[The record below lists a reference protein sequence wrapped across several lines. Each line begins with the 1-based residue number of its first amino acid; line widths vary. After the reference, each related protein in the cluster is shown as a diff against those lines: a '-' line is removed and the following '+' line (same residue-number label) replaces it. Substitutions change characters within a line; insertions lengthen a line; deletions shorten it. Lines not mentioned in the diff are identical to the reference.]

1 VLKFHLLN
9 LEQSGFKKE
18 RIMEKRRLG
27 RTEHHS
33 TVVTIGTAGL
43 GKVTQEVAD
52 SSVELMLQHGVNHVD
67 IAPTYGEAMERMAP
81 WINKIRGDVFL
92 GSKTRARTKSE
103 AWDNIHSI
111 MDRLGVESFDLF
123 QLHSVGLMEDLNTVT
138 GPGGALEALVE
149 LKEQGLTRFIG
160 ITGHGPEVTKV
171 HLEALRRFDFDT
183 IMFPVSASIFKNPD
197 YKESA
202 LELLATANERDLGV
216 QTIKMLARGGWGER
230 ERETSTWYDP
240 HREQPEID
248 KALWWVL
255 SQPMHTA
262 PSAGEVT
269 LWPKVLDAAER
280 FNPLT
285 ATQQEEVIASQQPP
299 LPEPGLGILAAD

>member
-1 VLKFHLLN
+1 
-9 LEQSGFKKE
+9 
-18 RIMEKRRLG
+18 MEKRRLG

-43 GKVTQEVAD
+43 GRVTQEVAD
-52 SSVELMLQHGVNHVD
+52 RGVELMLKHGVNHVD

-81 WINKIRGDVFL
+81 WMSRIRDSVFL
-92 GSKTRARTKSE
+92 GSKTRARTKPE
-103 AWDNIHSI
+103 AWENIRSI
-111 MDRLGVESFDLF
+111 MTRLGVESFDLF
-123 QLHSVGLMEDLNTVT
+123 QLHSVGIMDDLNAVT

-149 LKEQGLTRFIG
+149 MKEQGLTRFIG
-160 ITGHGPEVTKV
+160 ITGHGPDVPKV

-183 IMFPVSASIFKNPD
+183 IMFPVSAAIYRNAAYRD
-197 YKESA
+197 SA
-202 LELLATANERDLGV
+202 QELLATAKERDVGI
-216 QTIKMLARGGWGER
+216 QTIKMLARGGWGDR
-230 ERETSTWYDP
+230 DRETTTWYDP

-248 KALWWVL
+248 SALWWVL

-262 PSAGEVT
+262 PSAGDVT

-280 FNPLT
+280 YSPMS
-285 ATQQEEVIASQQPP
+285 ADQQEEVIRSQQPP

>member
-1 VLKFHLLN
+1 
-9 LEQSGFKKE
+9 
-18 RIMEKRRLG
+18 MEKRRLG

-43 GKVTQEVAD
+43 GRVTQEVAD
-52 SSVELMLQHGVNHVD
+52 RGVELMLKHGVNHVD

-81 WINKIRGDVFL
+81 WMSRIRDSVFL
-92 GSKTRARTKSE
+92 GSKTRARTKPE
-103 AWDNIHSI
+103 AWENIRSI
-111 MDRLGVESFDLF
+111 MTRLGVESFDLF
-123 QLHSVGLMEDLNTVT
+123 QLHSVGIMDDLNAVT

-149 LKEQGLTRFIG
+149 MKEQGLTRFIG
-160 ITGHGPEVTKV
+160 ITGHGPDVPNV

-183 IMFPVSASIFKNPD
+183 IMFPVSAAIYRNAAYRD
-197 YKESA
+197 SA
-202 LELLATANERDLGV
+202 KELLATAKDRDVGI
-216 QTIKMLARGGWGER
+216 QTIKMLARGGWGDR
-230 ERETSTWYDP
+230 DRETTTWYDP

-248 KALWWVL
+248 SALWWVL

-262 PSAGEVT
+262 PSAGDVT

-280 FNPLT
+280 YSPMS
-285 ATQQEEVIASQQPP
+285 ADQQEEVIRSQQPP

>member
-1 VLKFHLLN
+1 
-9 LEQSGFKKE
+9 
-18 RIMEKRRLG
+18 MEKRRLG

-43 GKVTQEVAD
+43 GRVTQEVAD
-52 SSVELMLQHGVNHVD
+52 RGVELMLKHGVNHVD

-81 WINKIRGDVFL
+81 WMSRIRDSVFL
-92 GSKTRARTKSE
+92 GSKTRARTKPE
-103 AWDNIHSI
+103 AWENIRSI
-111 MDRLGVESFDLF
+111 MTRLGVESFDLF
-123 QLHSVGLMEDLNTVT
+123 QLHSVGIMDDLNAVT

-149 LKEQGLTRFIG
+149 MKEQGLTRFIG
-160 ITGHGPEVTKV
+160 ITGHGPDVPNV

-183 IMFPVSASIFKNPD
+183 IMFPVSAAIYRNAAYRD
-197 YKESA
+197 SA
-202 LELLATANERDLGV
+202 QELLATAKDRDVGI
-216 QTIKMLARGGWGER
+216 QTIKMLARGGWGDR
-230 ERETSTWYDP
+230 DRETTTWYDP

-248 KALWWVL
+248 SALWWVL

-262 PSAGEVT
+262 PSAGDVT

-280 FNPLT
+280 YNPMS
-285 ATQQEEVIASQQPP
+285 AGQQEEVIRSQQPP

>member
-1 VLKFHLLN
+1 
-9 LEQSGFKKE
+9 
-18 RIMEKRRLG
+18 MEKRRLG

-43 GKVTQEVAD
+43 GRVTQEVAD
-52 SSVELMLQHGVNHVD
+52 RGVELMLKHGVNHVD

-81 WINKIRGDVFL
+81 WMSRIRDSVFL
-92 GSKTRARTKSE
+92 GSKTRARTKPE
-103 AWDNIHSI
+103 AWENIRSI
-111 MDRLGVESFDLF
+111 MTRLGVESFDLF
-123 QLHSVGLMEDLNTVT
+123 QLHSVGIMDDLNAVT

-149 LKEQGLTRFIG
+149 MKEQGLTRFIG
-160 ITGHGPEVTKV
+160 ITGHGPDVPKV

-183 IMFPVSASIFKNPD
+183 IMFPVSAAIYRNAAYRD
-197 YKESA
+197 SA
-202 LELLATANERDLGV
+202 QELLATAKDRDVGI
-216 QTIKMLARGGWGER
+216 QTIKMLARGGWGDR
-230 ERETSTWYDP
+230 DRETTTWYDP

-248 KALWWVL
+248 SALWWVL

-262 PSAGEVT
+262 PSAGDVT

-280 FNPLT
+280 YSPMS
-285 ATQQEEVIASQQPP
+285 ADQQEEVIRSQQPP